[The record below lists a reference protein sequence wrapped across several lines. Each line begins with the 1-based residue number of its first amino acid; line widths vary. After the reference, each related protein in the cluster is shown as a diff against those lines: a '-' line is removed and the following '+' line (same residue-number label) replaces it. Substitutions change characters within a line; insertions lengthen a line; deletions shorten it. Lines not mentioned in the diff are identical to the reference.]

1 MNRIRTH
8 RTAAGMTAAAVLLIA
23 AITAAQ
29 GSRAKA
35 EQTPPVLTATEQE
48 QRTTQPTAAGCG
60 SALILEE
67 KTPPARQ
74 YAEIPF
80 IPLPVECDEATQE
93 VIFGICKDHG
103 VAFPLVVAIIE
114 RESHFD
120 AEARSATGDS
130 GMMQI
135 NDCNLEALAAQGY
148 ENMFDL
154 YDNVSAGAWMLS
166 ELFKKHED
174 TTLVLMCY
182 NMGER
187 GAQDAL
193 AAGVTETDYTREIT
207 SRAQEFT
214 YYIDHI
220 LNSE

>member
-35 EQTPPVLTATEQE
+35 EQTPPVLTVTEQA
-48 QRTTQPTAAGCG
+48 QVATQATAASG

-74 YAEIPF
+74 YAETPF

-93 VIFGICKDHG
+93 AIFDICKDHG
-103 VAFPLVVAIIE
+103 VAFPLVMAIIE
-114 RESHFD
+114 RESHYD
-120 AEARSATGDS
+120 VNARSATGDS

-182 NMGER
+182 NMGES
-187 GAQDAL
+187 GALDAL
-193 AAGVTETDYTREIT
+193 AAGVTETDYAREVIF
-207 SRAQEFT
+207 RAGEFS
-214 YYIDHI
+214 YYIDSV

>member
-1 MNRIRTH
+1 MSRKKTY
-8 RTAAGMTAAAVLLIA
+8 RTAADTISATALLIA
-23 AITAAQ
+23 AMTAAQ
-29 GSRAKA
+29 GSMAKA
-35 EQTPPVLTATEQE
+35 EQTPPVLPLMEQE
-48 QRTTQPTAAGCG
+48 QIVTQAEAAGCDN
-60 SALILEE
+60 ALILEE
-67 KTPPARQ
+67 KTRPARQ
-74 YAEIPF
+74 YDETPF
-80 IPLPVECDEATQE
+80 IPLPVECDEAAQE

-103 VAFPLVVAIIE
+103 VAFPLVMAIIE

-120 AEARSATGDS
+120 ADARSATGDS